1 MHIRWLHVEVLLQAI
16 YLLQIKSADDQK
28 RTSDAGEGQLGVHM
42 ALSLA
47 AGKGTSL
54 LGFLAAPAEV

>member
-1 MHIRWLHVEVLLQAI
+1 M
-16 YLLQIKSADDQK
+16 QIKSADDQK
-28 RTSDAGEGQLGVHM
+28 RASDAGEGLLGVHM